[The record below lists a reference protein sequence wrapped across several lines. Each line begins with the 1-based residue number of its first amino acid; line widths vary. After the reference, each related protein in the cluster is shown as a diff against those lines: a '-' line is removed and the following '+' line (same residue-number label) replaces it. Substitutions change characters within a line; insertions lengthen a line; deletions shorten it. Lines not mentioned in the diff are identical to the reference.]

1 MVIKITLLLIIQLK
15 VTNRIAMDYLSGVL
29 LILILRLLRIKL
41 LIRLNKELTLKINSK
56 QLNLWLSY
64 VRF

>member
-29 LILILRLLRIKL
+29 LILMLRL
-41 LIRLNKELTLKINSK
+41 
-56 QLNLWLSY
+56 
-64 VRF
+64 

>member
-1 MVIKITLLLIIQLK
+1 MMVIKITLLLIIQLK

-56 QLNLWLSY
+56 QLNL
-64 VRF
+64 